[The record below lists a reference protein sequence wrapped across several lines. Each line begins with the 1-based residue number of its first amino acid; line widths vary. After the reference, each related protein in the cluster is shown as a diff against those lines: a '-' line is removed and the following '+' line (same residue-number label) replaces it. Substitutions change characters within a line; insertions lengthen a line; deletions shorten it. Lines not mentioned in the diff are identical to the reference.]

1 MIKIVVVVVAVV
13 IAVCQP
19 FKVFVVRSQSIT
31 KLIYIIFILKN
42 WYFNNLSLIFFFES
56 RFFKFFI
63 NFRSNYEQYTG
74 TVFS

>member
-31 KLIYIIFILKN
+31 KLIYVYNFYIKK
-42 WYFNNLSLIFFFES
+42 LIF
-56 RFFKFFI
+56 
-63 NFRSNYEQYTG
+63 
-74 TVFS
+74 